1 MEISEKQIIEQF
13 QFAMQNNEL
22 TFYLQ
27 PKCKI
32 PTVEIVEAEAL
43 VRWKKADGT
52 LISPGEFIP
61 ALENNGLISELDTY
75 IWERVCAWLKSLQ
88 EKQI

>member
-32 PTVEIVEAEAL
+32 EDIT
-43 VRWKKADGT
+43 
-52 LISPGEFIP
+52 
-61 ALENNGLISELDTY
+61 
-75 IWERVCAWLKSLQ
+75 
-88 EKQI
+88 